1 MNKDS
6 RRTHE
11 RKDSLN
17 LLDYIAL
24 GEDGNPIGRGVGRTL
39 NVSEVGLFI
48 ETHIPL
54 IQGQT
59 ILVTVALE
67 EDIVEIEGQVVHTE
81 KPKENRYTS
90 GIKFIEL
97 DEEGRRIMGRYVEA
111 LRAAGV
117 GDIPQD
123 L

>member
-1 MNKDS
+1 VNKDS
-6 RRTHE
+6 RRAHE

-17 LLDYIAL
+17 LLDYVAL

-39 NVSEVGLFI
+39 NVSEEGLFI

-54 IQGQT
+54 SQQQT
-59 ILVTVALE
+59 ILLTVALE
-67 EDIVEIEGQVVHTE
+67 EDIVEIKGQVVHTD
-81 KPKENRYTS
+81 KSNENRFTS

-97 DEEGRRIMGRYVEA
+97 DEEGRLIVRKYVEA
-111 LRAAGV
+111 LRAVGV
-117 GDIPQD
+117 KGIPKK